1 MRVVLKK
8 FHEFFH
14 DFFTRKKQ
22 LLIQGK
28 SQGLSFLL
36 HFYFFA
42 GLERSS
48 ASASLAFLALI
59 PQSLA
64 TARA

>member
-1 MRVVLKK
+1 MSNALRSLKVNK
-8 FHEFFH
+8 LWRTFYKIF
-14 DFFTRKKQ
+14 FFTKENNS
-22 LLIQGK
+22 IQGK

-48 ASASLAFLALI
+48 ASASLAFLAL
-59 PQSLA
+59 
-64 TARA
+64 